1 MQQSLSLTP
10 SLSHL
15 CGKPASKK
23 ANSFPPQFSI
33 LVFAW
38 FFSFKSKKLFKS
50 ISVPKKLKGVLF
62 RWVRN
67 VLWYRQNRVG
77 LKLEEWNELSDL
89 RSPSLLHH
97 RLDGIDTSWTEP
109 CSPRFQ
115 QHILLCARTCSGNE
129 PAWEEGL
136 SSERLDKRRHWEH
149 LIRSQ
154 YRLQL
159 R

>member
-38 FFSFKSKKLFKS
+38 FFSFKSNRLLRS
-50 ISVPKKLKGVLF
+50 IFWPKKYITALF
-62 RWVRN
+62 GWVRN

-77 LKLEEWNELSDL
+77 LKLEEWNELSDV

-97 RLDGIDTSWTEP
+97 RLDGIVTFWIEP
-109 CSPRFQ
+109 SSPCFQ
-115 QHILLCARTCSGNE
+115 QHILLCERTCSGNE

-136 SSERLDKRRHWEH
+136 SSERFDKRRHWEH

-154 YRLQL
+154 YRLQW